1 MAARASR
8 VAEPAEDRAPNELSI
23 GVGAANWM
31 TDAVA
36 DDVRQF
42 ARITDDGGLD
52 FVAFIDH
59 VVMPWPTADGTPRSR
74 YAADTEIIEAIVTMG
89 FVAAATRHVCLRTAV
104 LVLPQRHPA
113 VVAKQLAAVDLL
125 SGCRLDVGVGV
136 GWLGA
141 EFDAL
146 GVPFAERGR
155 RTDEAL
161 DVMRQLWTLGSA
173 SVEGTFYRLDAM
185 AMEPKPLQRPHPPL
199 WFGGTTAPA
208 FRRVVR
214 LGVGWIAPVA
224 AGVDQVRNAV
234 SGLERAA
241 TEAGRDPAELK
252 VQAALKVG
260 EETKNER
267 ILDRA
272 AEIVAAGATDL
283 MFVSG
288 DPPGGPFGVQEQ
300 ALRRV
305 CDEVA
310 PVLRREFSGPA
321 LDLVDGPWQA

>member
-1 MAARASR
+1 MAGWRREHLEWLSR
-8 VAEPAEDRAPNELSI
+8 REDRAPNELSI

-74 YAADTEIIEAIVTMG
+74 YAGRHRDHRGNRHDGVRRCGYPTCVPPYGCARPAPEAPRRRCEAVG
-89 FVAAATRHVCLRTAV
+89 SRRPALR
-104 LVLPQRHPA
+104 LPGSM
-113 VVAKQLAAVDLL
+113 L
-125 SGCRLDVGVGV
+125 
-136 GWLGA
+136 GWASAGSGA

-288 DPPGGPFGVQEQ
+288 DPPGGPFGVQETGL
-300 ALRRV
+300 ATGVR
-305 CDEVA
+305 
-310 PVLRREFSGPA
+310 
-321 LDLVDGPWQA
+321 